1 MPTLLV
7 PGASVWVMLR
17 GRWQVGLAG
26 GTVAPVGDCLTFIKP
41 DFSKEQH
48 MQQLAA
54 DLDQGIVP
62 DNDTVSVL
70 C

>member
-1 MPTLLV
+1 M
-7 PGASVWVMLR
+7 
-17 GRWQVGLAG
+17 GLAG

-54 DLDQGIVP
+54 DLDQGTVP